1 MFSTGIVARVAVC
14 AAIVFIGSACGGDN
28 AAPPRDTA
36 PTSASANAGPATP
49 AAGGKYVEVEMVT
62 DGDGSYFKPSEVHAN
77 RGDVIRFKLK
87 VGVHNTHFPADS
99 NAGKSGMPSGPGE
112 FLQLPGQT
120 YDVAVGMEPGSYFFQ
135 CDPHVAL
142 GMKGRLI
149 VH

>member
-1 MFSTGIVARVAVC
+1 MFSTSAILRIAVS
-14 AAIVFIGSACGGDN
+14 AAIISTAVACGADQ
-28 AAPPRDTA
+28 AAPARDTA
-36 PTSASANAGPATP
+36 PASASANAGPATP
-49 AAGGKYVEVEMVT
+49 APGGKYIEVDMIT
-62 DGDGSYFKPSEVHAN
+62 DGEGSYYKPSEVHAN

-87 VGVHNTHFPADS
+87 IGVHNTHFPADS